1 MHLYNNTFIAKVLSS
16 SSITLPELQS
26 LPSPPENSYPLDT
39 NGGDVCITSV
49 IIKVCLSVC
58 VPAREQLFPGHIQ
71 RQRWPMLCICYIIKV
86 FVCMYECPQKRTSVP
101 LTRIEAICA
110 FIYNCKGVSVCVCEC
125 FSPSAVIQFEVHQ
138 EIKNEF

>member
-71 RQRWPMLCICYIIKV
+71 DRGDLCFASVIIKV
-86 FVCMYECPQKRTSVP
+86 FVVKQMNH
-101 LTRIEAICA
+101 A
-110 FIYNCKGVSVCVCEC
+110 
-125 FSPSAVIQFEVHQ
+125 
-138 EIKNEF
+138 